1 MEKKLDVDQYESIMS
16 NLDRVLKARLP
27 SSLFKQRGIIMLF
40 EKYLSLNTD
49 FEKEE
54 KEGKHDR

>member
-1 MEKKLDVDQYESIMS
+1 MENKLDVDQYESIMA

-27 SSLFKQRGIIMLF
+27 SSLFKQRGIVMLF

-54 KEGKHDR
+54 KGDLR